1 MKIIREGTQISQSQK
16 PWTTC
21 VSESEAQGAPWK
33 GIKMTQK
40 QEEKE

>member
-1 MKIIREGTQISQSQK
+1 MKIIRERTQIPQSQK

-21 VSESEAQGAPWK
+21 VSEAQGAPWK
-33 GIKMTQK
+33 GMKMTQK